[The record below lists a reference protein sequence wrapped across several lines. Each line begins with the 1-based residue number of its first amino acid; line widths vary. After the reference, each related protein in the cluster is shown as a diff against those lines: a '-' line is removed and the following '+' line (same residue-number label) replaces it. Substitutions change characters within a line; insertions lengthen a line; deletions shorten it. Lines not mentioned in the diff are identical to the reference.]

1 MRHKKILYVILFT
14 IVFLVGVLIYNT
26 RNLSEEFTNIRKPED
41 HEHEYILP
49 VLRLLYSDEI
59 KFIDSSETA
68 DLIIAQKSLPTS
80 KKPYIL
86 MNGEPRLRN
95 DRNYETAIKDPYC
108 VAAIVTSLDFDDN
121 NKTIYLP
128 MILDRGHVSFTKS
141 PFIRKYTNS
150 ERPNLAAYIAKHSP
164 PHRSD
169 FFKALRKLDSTV
181 DGLGEAN
188 RTKEVNLPSRDK
200 WWELTDVY
208 KNYKFGFA
216 MENTMENGYLTEK
229 IMNVYLGGAVPLY
242 WGSPIVK
249 DIFNP
254 KSFIYIN
261 DYPDFDS
268 CAKDVV
274 AIGNDPVR
282 LREMQKAP
290 IFLNNSKFQHYYD
303 VPAPKWLVEI
313 ADRIKQNMGK
323 IKTIKS

>member
-1 MRHKKILYVILFT
+1 MRHKKILYIIIFI
-14 IVFLVGVLIYNT
+14 IVFLVGILIYNT
-26 RNLSEEFTNIRKPED
+26 GTISEGFTNIRKPED

-59 KFIDSSETA
+59 KFIDSSDTA

-86 MNGEPRLRN
+86 MHGEPRLRN
-95 DRNYETAIKDPYC
+95 DGNYKNAVKDPYC
-108 VAAIVTSLDFDDN
+108 VGAIVTSLDFDDK
-121 NKTIYLP
+121 NKTFYLP
-128 MILDRGHVSFTKS
+128 MMLDRGHVSFTRS
-141 PFIRKYTNS
+141 PFVRKYTNS

-164 PHRSD
+164 PHRRE
-169 FFKALRKLDSTV
+169 FFEALRKLDPTV

-188 RTKEVNLPSRDK
+188 RTKKVELPSRDE

-229 IMNVYLGGAVPLY
+229 IMNVYIGGAIPLY

-249 DIFNP
+249 EIFNP
-254 KSFIYIN
+254 NSFIYIN

-274 AIGNDPVR
+274 AIGNNPVR
-282 LREMQKAP
+282 LKAMQEAP
-290 IFLNNSKFQHYYD
+290 IFLEDSHFQQYYD
-303 VPAPKWLVEI
+303 VPAPNWLVKI
-313 ADRIKQNMGK
+313 AEKIKQNIEK
-323 IKTIKS
+323 IKKGIP